1 MEPEDGLGSGRSLQ
15 DRQRLEISDF
25 SWCFMT
31 VCTYV
36 VAGIGG
42 KGRQVISKSL
52 PIEEGFPRGA
62 SGKEPAYQC
71 MRLKR
76 HRSDPWNGKIPWGNP
91 LHYSCLENSMDRG
104 AWQATVHKVA

>member
-1 MEPEDGLGSGRSLQ
+1 MVWEVGGASRI
-15 DRQRLEISDF
+15 DRGWRFRI

-36 VAGIGG
+36 VAGIGD

-104 AWQATVHKVA
+104 AWQATVRRVA